1 MKGAQNLLGG
11 TPESP
16 HYPGDE
22 GGAEVAEVRA
32 VSCLLEGVST
42 DSLSS
47 IEEENHSYFLR
58 SDI

>member
-1 MKGAQNLLGG
+1 MKGAQNLLGE

-22 GGAEVAEVRA
+22 GGAEVAEGLLQVRA

-42 DSLSS
+42 ASLSC
-47 IEEENHSYFLR
+47 
-58 SDI
+58 